1 MNQNDELRDF
11 SNTKS
16 LSVGCWVSVGLLGNS
31 NSLTYKNSY
40 ESVLISIILHTGA
53 LRKALLTGWLDG
65 WLVRP
70 QLRLWGPPM
79 FGKKK
84 KPVSSYD
91 TPFMSDGARGGG
103 RVGGEEMVERGSS
116 SRKRGRGVKWRQ
128 VFHDKPYNPPPLLY
142 SSSLHQL
149 VHRECSKL
157 AQEQTLVSHFPLS
170 CYRLLF
176 AFIQPP
182 YPSDLI

>member
-1 MNQNDELRDF
+1 MSLLDVPFNQKQFIFSALCHFALHGLGSLSIWAFSNCESCWGKKKTCRPMNQNDELRDF
-11 SNTKS
+11 SNAKS

-79 FGKKK
+79 FGKRR
-84 KPVSSYD
+84 SLW
-91 TPFMSDGARGGG
+91 ARTILRSWVTGQ
-103 RVGGEEMVERGSS
+103 E
-116 SRKRGRGVKWRQ
+116 GV
-128 VFHDKPYNPPPLLY
+128 
-142 SSSLHQL
+142 
-149 VHRECSKL
+149 
-157 AQEQTLVSHFPLS
+157 AG
-170 CYRLLF
+170 
-176 AFIQPP
+176 
-182 YPSDLI
+182 